1 MPSNEKY
8 NIAVIG
14 ATGNVGREL
23 LNILEERK
31 FPINNIYALASL
43 NSKGKKISMSLSKQ
57 IVVEALEHFNFE
69 EKEVDIAFFCAGSE
83 ISKKYIPIATKSGV
97 ICIDKSSL
105 YRLNKNVPL
114 IVPEVNINTLQEYHK
129 TNIIATPNCTTIP
142 LTLILKPLDDK
153 YKIKRVIVT
162 TFQSVSGTGKKAM
175 DELYSQTK
183 GYFEAEIQHIENDV
197 LKGEIY
203 PKQIA
208 FNCIPQCDDF
218 SDNGYTKEEY
228 KIINE
233 TQKILNKQ
241 IDITATCVRVPV
253 FRCHAESINIEFE
266 ENFKLEELI
275 ETLDESES
283 IIVHN
288 REENGG
294 YATQYEEVGTDCVY
308 VSRIREDNTNK
319 KAINLW
325 IVCDNIRKGSA
336 LNGVQIAEEL
346 IKTL

>member
-1 MPSNEKY
+1 MINKEGY

-23 LNILEERK
+23 LSILEERK
-31 FPINNIYALASL
+31 FPIKNIYALASL
-43 NSKGKKISMSLSKQ
+43 NSKGKKVSMSLSKQ
-57 IVVEALEHFNFE
+57 VVVDALEYFNFE
-69 EKEVDIAFFCAGSE
+69 EKEIDIAFFCAGSE
-83 ISKKYIPIATKSGV
+83 ISAKYIPIATKSGA

-105 YRLNKNVPL
+105 YRLNKDIPL

-142 LTLILKPLDDK
+142 LTLVLKPLDEK

-183 GYFEAEIQHIENDV
+183 GYFEAEIQHIENDI

-218 SDNGYTKEEY
+218 SDDGYTKEEY

-233 TQKILNKQ
+233 TQKILNKK
-241 IDITATCVRVPV
+241 INITATCVRVPV

-275 ETLDESES
+275 EALDESES

-308 VSRIREDNTNK
+308 VSRIRQDNTNK